1 MIIESGNRG
10 GKCLSRQ
17 RNQDLNVALIREDF
31 PILKRVLRGNRKL
44 VYLDNAATTQ
54 KPLSVIDAI
63 SNFYKNHNSNIH
75 RGVHQLAEEATI
87 QYESTREKVRKFINA
102 RSQDEIIFTRNTTEA
117 INLIAYSWGSK
128 NIGKN
133 DCILITEFEHH
144 SNIVPWQMLAQEKNC
159 NLEYVGMDEDGYFDL
174 VEYQELINLN
184 RVKLVS
190 ISQMSNVLG
199 TIVPINRIIKM
210 AHERGIPVL
219 VDAAQSVP
227 HMEVDVQEMDCEFLA
242 FSAHKMLGPTGVGV
256 LYVKREILASMPPFL
271 GGGDMIKEVDKYNT
285 SYNELP
291 YKFEAGTPNIADV
304 VGFGASIDYLNRIGM
319 SAVRTHEIDLVRYTM
334 ERMRDI
340 EGITIYGPL
349 QPSARGGVIAFNL
362 GDIHSH
368 DLATIMD
375 DRGIAIRSGHHCAQV
390 LMRRLQVSATSRVSF
405 YIYNNKEEIDLF
417 VQALY
422 DARRLFKI

>member
-63 SNFYKNHNSNIH
+63 SNYYKNHNSNIH

-271 GGGDMIKEVDKYNT
+271 GGGDMIKEVDKFNT

-362 GDIHSH
+362 GDIHPH

>member
-1 MIIESGNRG
+1 
-10 GKCLSRQ
+10 LSRQ
-17 RNQDLNVALIREDF
+17 QNQDFNVASIREDF
-31 PILKRVLRGNRKL
+31 PILKRVLRGNRRL

-63 SNFYKNHNSNIH
+63 SNYYKNYNSNIH

-87 QYESTREKVRKFINA
+87 QYESTREKIRNFINA
-102 RSQDEIIFTRNTTEA
+102 RSRDEIVFTRNTTEA
-117 INLIAYSWGSK
+117 INLIAYSWGSR
-128 NIGKN
+128 NIRKD

-159 NLEYVGMDEDGYFDL
+159 KLEYVGMDEEGHFNL
-174 VEYQELINLN
+174 AEYQDLMN
-184 RVKLVS
+184 RNEVKLVS
-190 ISQMSNVLG
+190 VSQMSNVLG
-199 TIVPINRIIKM
+199 TIVPIDRIIKM
-210 AHERGIPVL
+210 AHEKGIPVL

-227 HMEVDVQEMDCEFLA
+227 HMVVDVQDMDCEFLA

-256 LYVKREILASMPPFL
+256 LYVKREILMSMRPFL
-271 GGGDMIKEVDKYNT
+271 GGGDMIKEVDRYDT
-285 SYNELP
+285 TYNELP

-304 VGFGASIDYLNRIGM
+304 VGFGASIDYLNSIGM
-319 SAVRTHEIDLVRYTM
+319 SAVRSHEIDLVRYTM
-334 ERMRDI
+334 DRMRDI
-340 EGITIYGPL
+340 GGVTIYGPL
-349 QPSARGGVIAFNL
+349 QPTARGGVIAFNL
-362 GDIHSH
+362 GDIHPH

>member
-17 RNQDLNVALIREDF
+17 RNQDFNVALIREDF

-362 GDIHSH
+362 GDIHPH

>member
-1 MIIESGNRG
+1 
-10 GKCLSRQ
+10 LSRQ
-17 RNQDLNVALIREDF
+17 QNQGLNVASIREDF
-31 PILKRVLRGNRKL
+31 PILKRVLRGNRRL

-63 SNFYKNHNSNIH
+63 SNYYKNHNSNIH

-87 QYESTREKVRKFINA
+87 QYESTREKIRKFINA
-102 RSQDEIIFTRNTTEA
+102 RSRDEIVFTRNTTEA
-117 INLIAYSWGSK
+117 INLIAYSWGSR
-128 NIGKN
+128 NIGRN

-159 NLEYVGMDEDGYFDL
+159 KLEYVGMDERGHFNL
-174 VEYQELINLN
+174 AEYQEMINRN
-184 RVKLVS
+184 KVKLVS
-190 ISQMSNVLG
+190 VSQMSNVLG
-199 TIVPINRIIKM
+199 TIVPMDRIMKL
-210 AHERGIPVL
+210 AHEKGIPVL

-227 HMEVDVQEMDCEFLA
+227 HMAVDVQEMDCEFLA

-256 LYVKREILASMPPFL
+256 LYVKREILMAMRPFL
-271 GGGDMIKEVDKYNT
+271 GGGDMIKEVDKYET

-319 SAVRTHEIDLVRYTM
+319 AAVRTHEINLVRYAM
-334 ERMRDI
+334 ERMMDI
-340 EGITIYGPL
+340 GGLTIYGPL
-349 QPSARGGVIAFNL
+349 QPTARGGVIAFNL
-362 GDIHSH
+362 GDIHPH

-375 DRGIAIRSGHHCAQV
+375 DRGIAIRSGHHCAQI

-417 VQALY
+417 VEALN

>member
-1 MIIESGNRG
+1 LNLVIRG

-31 PILKRVLRGNRKL
+31 PILKRVLRGNKKL

-54 KPLSVIDAI
+54 KPSSVIDAI
-63 SNFYKNHNSNIH
+63 SNYYKNHNSNIH

-362 GDIHSH
+362 GDIHPH

-375 DRGIAIRSGHHCAQV
+375 DRGIAIRSGHHCAQI

-405 YIYNNKEEIDLF
+405 YIYNSKEEIDLF

>member
-1 MIIESGNRG
+1 M
-10 GKCLSRQ
+10 SRQ
-17 RNQDLNVALIREDF
+17 QNQGLNVALVREDF
-31 PILKRVLRGNRKL
+31 PILKRVLRGNRRL

-63 SNFYKNHNSNIH
+63 SNYYKNYNSNIH

-87 QYESTREKVRKFINA
+87 EYESTREKIRKFINA
-102 RSQDEIIFTRNTTEA
+102 RSRDEIVFTRNTTEA
-117 INLIAYSWGSK
+117 INLIAYSWGSR
-128 NIGKN
+128 NIGRN

-159 NLEYVGMDEDGYFDL
+159 KLEYVGMDEGGHFNL
-174 VEYQELINLN
+174 TEYQEMINRN
-184 RVKLVS
+184 KVKLVS
-190 ISQMSNVLG
+190 VSQMSNVLG
-199 TIVPINRIIKM
+199 TIVPMNRIIKL
-210 AHERGIPVL
+210 AHEKGIPVL

-227 HMEVDVQEMDCEFLA
+227 HMAVDVQEMDCEFLA

-256 LYVKREILASMPPFL
+256 LYVKREILMAMRPFL
-271 GGGDMIKEVDKYNT
+271 GGGDMIKEVDKYET

-319 SAVRTHEIDLVRYTM
+319 PAVRTHEINLVRYAM
-334 ERMRDI
+334 ERMMDI
-340 EGITIYGPL
+340 GGITIYGPL
-349 QPSARGGVIAFNL
+349 QPTARGGVIAFNL
-362 GDIHSH
+362 GDIHPH

-417 VQALY
+417 VQTLN

>member
-1 MIIESGNRG
+1 MTIESGNRG

-63 SNFYKNHNSNIH
+63 SNYYKNHNSNIH

-128 NIGKN
+128 NIGNN

-362 GDIHSH
+362 GDIHPH